1 MKMKYTLIAEDEYGG
16 STTTR
21 EFTEDYLPHVLTEIE
36 LFLKGAGF
44 VFNGNLD
51 FVDEFAETNMDFGL
65 EQDFNEEEFQEMEYE
80 PPHVGEM
87 HDTMGNLPKNN
98 WPFAVPSPKTFGPHD
113 GAPDEWTQILRKD
126 AAAEGHSPHYFDT
139 ERNK

>member
-1 MKMKYTLIAEDEYGG
+1 MKYTLIAEDEYGG
-16 STTTR
+16 SKTTR
-21 EFTEDYLPHVLTEIE
+21 EFTEDFLPHVLTEIE

-51 FVDEFAETNMDFGL
+51 FVNDFET
-65 EQDFNEEEFQEMEYE
+65 EEEWPEWDKEDFQETYD

-87 HDTMGNLPKNN
+87 YDSMNLPSNN
-98 WPFAVPSPKTFGPHD
+98 WPFA
-113 GAPDEWTQILRKD
+113 GAGSNVESGGAGNI
-126 AAAEGHSPHYFDT
+126 HSHHYFDT

>member
-1 MKMKYTLIAEDEYGG
+1 MKYTLIAEDEFGG

-21 EFTEDYLPHVLTEIE
+21 KFQVDCLPDVLSEIE

-51 FVDEFAETNMDFGL
+51 FVDDFAEQEYY
-65 EQDFNEEEFQEMEYE
+65 EQDWEAPIDY
-80 PPHVGEM
+80 
-87 HDTMGNLPKNN
+87 DTTDLPSNN
-98 WPFAVPSPKTFGPHD
+98 WPFA
-113 GAPDEWTQILRKD
+113 GAGSNVDSD
-126 AAAEGHSPHYFDT
+126 AVHSTHYFDT

>member
-16 STTTR
+16 SKTTR
-21 EFTEDYLPHVLTEIE
+21 EFTEDFLPHVLTEME

-44 VFNGNLD
+44 IFNGNLD

-65 EQDFNEEEFQEMEYE
+65 DQDFDELYTEEESELYDSKEVLATKS
-80 PPHVGEM
+80 H
-87 HDTMGNLPKNN
+87 
-98 WPFAVPSPKTFGPHD
+98 
-113 GAPDEWTQILRKD
+113 
-126 AAAEGHSPHYFDT
+126 HYFDT

>member
-1 MKMKYTLIAEDEYGG
+1 MKYTLIAEDEYGG

-21 EFTEDYLPHVLTEIE
+21 EFTEDFLPHVLTEIE

-44 VFNGNLD
+44 VFDGNLD

-65 EQDFNEEEFQEMEYE
+65 DQDFDELYTEEESEMYDSKE
-80 PPHVGEM
+80 V
-87 HDTMGNLPKNN
+87 LSSK
-98 WPFAVPSPKTFGPHD
+98 SPY
-113 GAPDEWTQILRKD
+113 
-126 AAAEGHSPHYFDT
+126 YFDP